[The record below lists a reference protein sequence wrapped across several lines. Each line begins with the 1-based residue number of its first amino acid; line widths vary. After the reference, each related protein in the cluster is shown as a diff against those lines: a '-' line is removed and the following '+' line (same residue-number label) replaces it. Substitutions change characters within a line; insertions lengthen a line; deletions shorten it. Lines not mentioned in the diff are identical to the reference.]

1 MNLYIDTEFDGHG
14 GPLISLAIAGDDGK
28 AWYGIFNAHCGTD
41 WVASNVAP
49 KLYVEPPTISGDEAT
64 LRLSLAEFLRSR
76 PGCTMWADWPADFE
90 HLTHLMCGNS
100 YSDSFMI
107 PCTMQMIET
116 PPGEP
121 KPEHPHN
128 ALSDAV
134 ALMRWHKSTQE

>member
-28 AWYGIFNAHCGTD
+28 TWYGIFNAHCGTD
-41 WVASNVAP
+41 WVAANVAP

-76 PGCTMWADWPADFE
+76 PDCTMWADWPADFE
-90 HLTHLMCGNS
+90 HLTHLMCGAS
-100 YSDSFMI
+100 YADSFMI
-107 PCTMQMIET
+107 PCAMRLIET

-121 KPEHPHN
+121 RPEHPHN